1 MTILR
6 AISTVGQKFDLNRSG
21 AFSGRAKNI
30 VARIALKPRNFPWYD
45 YSRYTFSLGLKV
57 GNRAFLS
64 GHSASEYDPA
74 LKNIVVKGGMVE
86 QTRTAYAK
94 IAAILEAGGQ
104 SLADVV
110 RVVEYVTTAGIE
122 HYAEAAQV
130 PALNTVV
137 VKGLLRPH
145 ALIEIEV
152 TANRSA
158 STATVSAARGNVPA
172 AWAPARAA
180 DGVVYLSSILPH
192 DDFGGVIAPGDVA
205 AQTRAIFERASQV
218 LKSFGLTMENVVK
231 TVDYINPAALPDY
244 KSTGRVRRDYLAPV
258 YPAATG
264 IIMPRVSHPGA
275 MIQVD
280 FTASHYPKTVVNPGW
295 SRYAELTYSPAVRA
309 GDALFIAGMAALDP
323 TTGNAVH
330 AGDIAAQSAFGLR
343 LRKYPAHGRGRGRRS
358 GASREDRRVRH
369 FSGATALPRSRRRAH
384 AAPART
390 VSALDRSHLR
400 DAAAARISDRD
411 RFARDPGLGDK
422 AIAPRPSPRC

>member
-1 MTILR
+1 VT
-6 AISTVGQKFDLNRSG
+6 
-21 AFSGRAKNI
+21 
-30 VARIALKPRNFPWYD
+30 RIALKPSNFPWYD

-57 GNRAFLS
+57 GNRTFLS

-74 LKNIVVKGGMVE
+74 SNNIVVKGGMAV

-110 RVVEYVTTAGIE
+110 RVVEYVTAAGIE

-130 PALNTVV
+130 RGETFGLNRPAVNTVV
-137 VKGLLRPH
+137 VKGLLRPQ

-158 STATVSAARGNVPA
+158 STATVSAARGNVPL
-172 AWAPARAA
+172 AWMPARAA

-192 DDFGGVIAPGDVA
+192 DDFGGVVAPGDVA

-231 TVDYINPAALPDY
+231 TVDYINPAALPTY
-244 KSTGRVRRDYLAPV
+244 KSTGHIRREYLAPV

-264 IIMPRVSHPGA
+264 IIMPSVSHPGA

-280 FTASHYPKTVVNPGW
+280 FTASQYPKTVVNPGW
-295 SRYAELTYSPAVRA
+295 SRYADLTYSPAVRA

-323 TTGNAVH
+323 ATGNAVH
-330 AGDIAAQSAFGLR
+330 AGDISAQAAFVYENILRTVTAAGGGPEHLAKTVEYVTSA
-343 LRKYPAHGRGRGRRS
+343 
-358 GASREDRRVRH
+358 
-369 FSGATALPRSRRRAH
+369 ALPRYREVAGVRARLLREPYPPSTGVICETLLRPEFQIEVDSL
-384 AAPART
+384 AI
-390 VSALDRSHLR
+390 LD
-400 DAAAARISDRD
+400 
-411 RFARDPGLGDK
+411 
-422 AIAPRPSPRC
+422 